1 LPGKYSKNGGF
12 NTGFAGYEGADSCAY
27 TDDMRD
33 RELGGS
39 VGSTKPAETVLVV
52 DDDVR
57 ILALTGEMLRVA
69 GYRVLKA
76 NVASEAVLIF
86 ERNGAEI
93 DLVLS
98 DVQMPGLTGPELA
111 GRLRQRSP
119 DLPIVFMTGCTE
131 DSAPPDA
138 LQKPFKMEDL
148 WAKIS
153 DALNGAL
160 AAAPAS
166 HGRDMKSE
174 A

>member
-1 LPGKYSKNGGF
+1 
-12 NTGFAGYEGADSCAY
+12 
-27 TDDMRD
+27 MRD
-33 RELGGS
+33 REPF
-39 VGSTKPAETVLVV
+39 GSTKTVDTVLVV
-52 DDDVR
+52 DDDQH

-76 NVASEAVLIF
+76 SVSSEAVLIF
-86 ERNGAEI
+86 ERNAEEI

-119 DLPIVFMTGCTE
+119 DLPIVFMTGGAE
-131 DSAPPDA
+131 DCAPPDA
-138 LQKPFKMEDL
+138 LQKPFKMADL
-148 WAKIS
+148 WSKVS

-160 AAAPAS
+160 AITPT
-166 HGRDMKSE
+166 GQTREMKPQ